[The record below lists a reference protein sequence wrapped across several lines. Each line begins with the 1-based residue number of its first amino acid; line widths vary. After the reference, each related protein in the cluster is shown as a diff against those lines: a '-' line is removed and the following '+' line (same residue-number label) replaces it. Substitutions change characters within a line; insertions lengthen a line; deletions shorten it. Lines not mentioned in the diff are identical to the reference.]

1 MPVAFGLD
9 EDLQLLGEVSVVL
22 EALVVPWLRSG
33 HWLLPSPV
41 SSSGSKL
48 CVRNLEAEAV
58 ARADALCTALH
69 GVLRSAG
76 FDLTDVADEQH
87 AKVGPP

>member
-1 MPVAFGLD
+1 MGFGQRTTNKIGEKYKARCPGARLYGPSPGPRRA
-9 EDLQLLGEVSVVL
+9 QLVR
-22 EALVVPWLRSG
+22 PR
-33 HWLLPSPV
+33 LPSASQPEAEA
-41 SSSGSKL
+41 
-48 CVRNLEAEAV
+48 EAEAV
-58 ARADALCTALH
+58 VRADALCTALH